1 MPVTVWRRIAA
12 GATLHR
18 IHRPFHDA
26 IFFGPSGATPQGRF
40 DAPDGSFKVLY
51 AARALETAFGETM
64 VRSPHIPYVVSTA
77 VNARVRSELLVTKAL
92 RLFPLIDG
100 GVSKLGLSF
109 TDLHSDAYA
118 KTWAVSAHIH
128 DNTPAD
134 GILYTSR
141 FDNQRCVALFDR
153 AASSIAESP
162 NVKLSISFSEA
173 AKLAEKFGKIYVEP

>member
-1 MPVTVWRRIAA
+1 
-12 GATLHR
+12 
-18 IHRPFHDA
+18 
-26 IFFGPSGATPQGRF
+26 
-40 DAPDGSFKVLY
+40 
-51 AARALETAFGETM
+51 M
-64 VRSPHIPYVVSTA
+64 VRSPHIPYVLSTA

-109 TDLHSDAYA
+109 TDLHGDAYV

-162 NVKLSISFSEA
+162 NIKLPIFPSDA

>member
-1 MPVTVWRRIAA
+1 MPVAVLRRIAA

-26 IFFGPSGATPQGRF
+26 VFFGPTSATPQGRF

-51 AARALETAFGETM
+51 AARAPETAFAETL
-64 VRSPHIPYVVSTA
+64 VRSPYIPFVVSTA
-77 VNARVRSELLVTKAL
+77 VNARVRSELLVTKPL

-128 DNTPAD
+128 RTTTAD

-162 NVKLSISFSEA
+162 NVKLSISPSEA
-173 AKLAEKFGKIYVEP
+173 AKLTEKFGKIYVEP

>member
-1 MPVTVWRRIAA
+1 M
-12 GATLHR
+12 
-18 IHRPFHDA
+18 
-26 IFFGPSGATPQGRF
+26 
-40 DAPDGSFKVLY
+40 
-51 AARALETAFGETM
+51 
-64 VRSPHIPYVVSTA
+64 RSPHIAFVLSTA

-100 GVSKLGLSF
+100 SVSKLGLSF
-109 TDLHSDAYA
+109 TDLHGDAYA
-118 KTWAVSAHIH
+118 KTWAVSAQIH

-141 FDNQRCVALFDR
+141 FYNQRCVALFGR

-162 NVKLSISFSEA
+162 NMKLPISPADA

>member
-1 MPVTVWRRIAA
+1 MPVTALRRIPV
-12 GATLHR
+12 GTLLHR
-18 IHRPFHDA
+18 IHRPSHPA
-26 IFFGPSGATPQGRF
+26 VFFGPAGLEPKGRF

-64 VRSPHIPYVVSTA
+64 VRSPHIPYVLSTA

-109 TDLHSDAYA
+109 TDLHGDAYA

-128 DNTPAD
+128 GTTTAD

-153 AASSIAESP
+153 AASSIAESA
-162 NVKLSISFSEA
+162 NVKIFLSPSEA
-173 AKLAEKFGKIYVEP
+173 AKLAEKFGEIYVEP